1 VKKQQT
7 FVASV
12 PSWYQ
17 KKRIKTKAAG
27 EKILR

>member
-12 PSWYQ
+12 PRWYQ

-27 EKILR
+27 GKVLH